1 MAATSEV
8 LASWSYARTA
18 PGEAPGDF
26 VRIGEARCV
35 GRLLADAGRDPIE
48 LGGHDDLDAFDHHYR
63 TTLNAREVAEGSRV
77 SVRLPVVATIG
88 TVSWNDEIIHE
99 SQTSFVPVV
108 VDLTD
113 RITGGGTLDVC
124 CHSLNAWLGATKR
137 QRPRYRSRLVA
148 DQRLR
153 FARASLLGRIPAW
166 SPPVPAVGLSGSTE
180 LLTESGAQIDSATFA
195 PRVMADGEGELRVH
209 VELARL
215 DGVVGATLTCGGQST
230 TLEIASSPNPSL
242 AGSLRIPE
250 VRRWW
255 PHTHGEP
262 NLYDVSLHLDHADG
276 NTETRSLGRTG
287 FRELVVDRGI
297 DGEGFAITL
306 NGINVFCRGSA
317 WMPLDPR
324 DPHVGIDEL
333 RSTLTRC
340 REAGLNML
348 RLTGV
353 TGWEQPEF
361 YDLCAELGIM
371 IWQDI
376 PFATLDQ
383 PTDADFVRALT
394 IETRSN
400 LRRFSSSPAIAV
412 VCGASER
419 QQQAAMLGLDQAVIT
434 DAVGS
439 AVLAEELESLEVD
452 MAFVACSP
460 SGGHLPFI
468 ADRGVS
474 HYYGV
479 GAYLRPLSDARH
491 ANVRFTSECLAF
503 ANVPEPATIDRLLAD
518 GDAPPTHPRWKQR
531 VPRDRGAGWDFE
543 DVRDHYLAVVTGEDP
558 FALRQRDVDRYLELG
573 RVTSAVVM
581 TSAFQEWR
589 RPSSSCA
596 GALTW
601 FLRDLWRG
609 AGWGLIDS
617 DGRAKAAFGALA
629 DTWSPVAIGL
639 IDEGVNGVDVW
650 VHNDRPEPFAGV
662 IELCLVR
669 DTRSTQLHRTDTIAV
684 PPHGS
689 LHLRADELVGR
700 FTDPSDAYRFGP
712 RDHDGM
718 TARLIDDHG
727 STIARYVLDTSGG
740 LTFRRSTPAWS
751 ASAMAV
757 VEGIVTLDVRA
768 VDLVRDLRIEDSAFT
783 VDRHHVDVVPGENR
797 RFLLRHSGTTPGTVT
812 VGAVNARGAVRVHVQ
827 SGIAEERDDA
837 GVSDGR

>member
-1 MAATSEV
+1 MATISEP
-8 LASWSYARTA
+8 LASWSYARSA
-18 PGEAPGDF
+18 PGETPDDF
-26 VRIGEARCV
+26 VPVGEARCV

-48 LGGHDDLDAFDHHYR
+48 LGGHDDLDSFDHHYR
-63 TTLNAREVAEGSRV
+63 IELTAREVAHGSRV
-77 SVRLPVVATIG
+77 SLRLPVVATIG
-88 TVSWNDEIIHE
+88 TISWNGEVIHE
-99 SQTSFVPVV
+99 TRTSFVPVV

-113 RITGGGTLDVC
+113 RIVMGGTLDVC
-124 CHSLNAWLGATKR
+124 CHSLSDWLGATKR
-137 QRPRYRSRLVA
+137 PRPRYRSRLVA

-180 LLTESGAQIDSATFA
+180 LWTETGAHIDSFSLT
-195 PRVMADGEGELRVH
+195 PLIGADGVGELRVC
-209 VELARL
+209 VELAPAH
-215 DGVVGATLTCGGQST
+215 GVVGATLQCGEHSA
-230 TLEIASSPNPSL
+230 TLPIESGPNPVL
-242 AGSLRIPE
+242 AGSVRVPD

-262 NLYDVSLHLDHADG
+262 NLYDVSLHLDLGHG
-276 NTETRSLGRTG
+276 LTETRPLGRTG
-287 FRELVVDRGI
+287 FRSLGVDRGI
-297 DGEGFAITL
+297 DGEGFAIAV
-306 NGINVFCRGSA
+306 NGVDVFCRGSA

-324 DPHVGIDEL
+324 DPCGETSEL
-333 RSTLTRC
+333 RAILTRC
-340 REAGLNML
+340 RDAGLNML

-361 YDLCAELGIM
+361 YDVCAELGIM
-371 IWQDI
+371 LWQDL
-376 PFATLDQ
+376 PLATLDQ

-394 IETRSN
+394 TETRSN
-400 LRRFSSSPAIAV
+400 LRRFSSSPAISV

-419 QQQAAMLGLDQAVIT
+419 QQQAAMLGLDQDVIT

-439 AVLAEELESLEVD
+439 AVLAEELESSDLHI
-452 MAFVACSP
+452 AFVACSP
-460 SGGHLPFI
+460 SGGHLPFV

-479 GAYLRPLSDARH
+479 GAYLRPLTDARH

-503 ANVPEPATIDRLLAD
+503 ANVPDAATIDRLLAD
-518 GDAPPTHPRWKQR
+518 GEAPPTHPRWKQR
-531 VPRDRGAGWDFE
+531 VPRDRGVGWDFE
-543 DVRDHYLAVVTGEDP
+543 DVRDHYLGIVTGEDP

-650 VHNDRPEPFAGV
+650 VHNDRAERFTGV
-662 IELCLVR
+662 VEMCLVR
-669 DTRSTQLHRTDTIAV
+669 DARSAQLHRTGTIAV
-684 PPHGS
+684 EPHAS
-689 LHLRADELVGR
+689 FHMRADEMIGR

-718 TARLIDDHG
+718 TARLIDEHG
-727 STIARYVLDTSGG
+727 LTVARYVLDTSGG
-740 LTFRRSTPAWS
+740 QTFRHSTPAWN
-751 ASAMAV
+751 ATAMAV
-757 VEGIVTLDVRA
+757 VEGIVALDVHA

-783 VDRHHVDVVPGENR
+783 VDRHHVDVVPGERR
-797 RFLLRHSGTTPGTVT
+797 RFLLRHSGTAPTTVT
-812 VGAVNARGAVRVHVQ
+812 VGAVNVRGALRVRVQ
-827 SGIAEERDDA
+827 SSDTEARDR
-837 GVSDGR
+837 GEISGGH

>member
-1 MAATSEV
+1 MAVTSEL
-8 LASWSYARTA
+8 LASWSYARAA
-18 PGEAPGDF
+18 PGGAPVDF
-26 VRIGEARCV
+26 VPIGEARCV
-35 GRLLADAGRDPIE
+35 GRVLADHGRDPIE
-48 LGGHDDLDAFDHHYR
+48 LGGHDDLDGFDHHYR
-63 TTLNAREVAEGSRV
+63 TTLHAREVVEGSRV
-77 SVRLPVVATIG
+77 TVRLPVVATIA
-88 TVSWNDEIIHE
+88 TVSWNGEVIHE
-99 SQTSFVPVV
+99 SRTSFVPVV

-113 RITGGGTLDVC
+113 RIAGGGTLDVC
-124 CHSLNAWLGATKR
+124 CHSLNGWLGSTKR
-137 QRPRYRSRLVA
+137 PRPRYRSRLVA

-166 SPPVPAVGLSGSTE
+166 SPPVPAVGLSGATE
-180 LLTESGAQIDSATFA
+180 LLTESGGQIDGFTLV
-195 PRVMADGEGELRVH
+195 PRVRADGEGELRVR
-209 VELARL
+209 VELARP
-215 DGVVGATLTCGGQST
+215 DGVVGATLTCGEQAT
-230 TLEIASSPNPSL
+230 TLDIATPAKASL
-242 AGSLRIPE
+242 TGSLRVPA

-262 NLYDVSLHLDHADG
+262 HLYDVSLDLDLADG
-276 NTETRSLGRTG
+276 KTETRSLGRTG
-287 FRELVVDRGI
+287 FRELSVDHGV
-297 DGEGFAITL
+297 DGEGFAL
-306 NGINVFCRGSA
+306 AVNGIAVFCRGSA
-317 WMPLDPR
+317 WMPVDPR
-324 DPHVGIDEL
+324 DPYVEIDEL
-333 RSTLTRC
+333 RSMLTRC
-340 REAGLNML
+340 RDAGLNML

-371 IWQDI
+371 IWQDL

-394 IETRSN
+394 VETRSN

-419 QQQAAMLGLDQAVIT
+419 QQQAAMLGLDHAVIT

-439 AVLAEELESLEVD
+439 AVLAEELESSGVD
-452 MAFVACSP
+452 IAFVACSP

-479 GAYLRPLSDARH
+479 GAYLRPLTDARH

-503 ANVPEPATIDRLLAD
+503 ANVPEPVTIDRLLAD

-543 DVRDHYLAVVTGEDP
+543 DVRDHYLTVVTGEDS

-589 RPSSSCA
+589 RPSSSCT

-650 VHNDRPEPFAGV
+650 VHNDRPEPFIGV
-662 IELCLVR
+662 VELCLVR
-669 DTRSTQLHRTDTIAV
+669 EARSTQLHRTETIAV
-684 PPHGS
+684 QPHGS
-689 LHLRADELVGR
+689 LHLRADELAGR

-712 RDHDGM
+712 RDHDGL
-718 TARLIDDHG
+718 TARLIDNHG
-727 STIARYVLDTSGG
+727 STIARHVLDTSGG
-740 LTFRRSTPAWS
+740 QTFRRSTPDWS
-751 ASAMAV
+751 ASAMVV
-757 VEGIVTLDVRA
+757 VEGIVALDVHA
-768 VDLVRDLRIEDSAFT
+768 VDLVRDLRIEDSAFS
-783 VDRHHVDVVPGENR
+783 VDRHHVDVVPGEHR
-797 RFLLRHSGTTPGTVT
+797 RFLLRHTGTAPGTVT
-812 VGAVNARGAVRVHVQ
+812 VGAVNARGALRVHVQ
-827 SGIAEERDDA
+827 SGFAAEQDDV
-837 GVSDGR
+837 GVPDGR